1 MRNTDKELKDRII
14 HLQKIL
20 AEASSQ
26 YYRHGISPMNDLEF
40 DLAMRELEDLEAKFP
55 EFRRK
60 DSPTR
65 HVGSDLSNDF
75 AKIRHQ
81 VPMLSISNAYSTEE
95 VSEFLRQASDVLG
108 KIPETTCEM
117 KIDGV
122 SMSLVYEDGVLVRGV
137 TRGDGQ
143 QGDDVTLNVK
153 SIKDIPQKLYEGP
166 NGEFEVR
173 GEIYME
179 RQAFL
184 EFNES
189 LMAEGAKPMQNARNT
204 VAGSIKLKDPREC
217 AKRPL
222 RFFAYAIPRFGS
234 HATQAENLRY
244 LKKLGFHVNQFWEA
258 HDLQGIMKNASEIDT
273 LRSQLPFDIDGM
285 VVKVNSLDHQKL
297 LGATSKSPRW
307 ALAYKFQAERAYT
320 TLLSVDFQVGRTGAV
335 TPVANLEPV
344 WLCGTTVK
352 RATLHNFSE
361 IERLDLHI
369 GDRVGVEKGGEII
382 PKIVEVDLSA
392 RTQTVHPIAEPS
404 ECPVCAS
411 PLVRIEGEVALR
423 CENLHC
429 KAQLERLLSHF
440 ASREAMNIENL
451 GPALISQLI
460 DSNLVKTPSDLYR
473 LTVQKLAGLER
484 MAEKSAQNVVQSI
497 VDSKQS
503 NLDRLV
509 HGLGIRYVGRTSA
522 KNLARHFRSMEALQ
536 KASAED
542 LQKVPEIGFRIAES
556 IREFFDDSSN
566 QKEIEALQ
574 ESGVNMEFQGSGGS
588 KFAGQTIVLTGT
600 LPTLSREDARAKIE
614 ENGGKVSSSVS
625 KKTSWVL
632 AGKDAGSKLE
642 KAEELGIRI
651 VDEDAF
657 LMMLEADSWKSS
669 NPYA

>member
-1 MRNTDKELKDRII
+1 MRNTDKELKDRIK

-40 DLAMRELEDLEAKFP
+40 DLAMRELEALEAQFP

-65 HVGSDLSNDF
+65 HVGSDLSNEF
-75 AKIRHQ
+75 AKVRHQ
-81 VPMLSISNAYSTEE
+81 VPMLSISNAYSAEE
-95 VSEFLRQASDVLG
+95 VSEFLRQLSDALG

-122 SMSLVYEDGVLVRGV
+122 SMSLVYENGVLIRGV

-153 SIKDIPQKLYEGP
+153 SIKDIPQKLLECP
-166 NGEFEVR
+166 SGEFEVR

-179 RQAFL
+179 KQAFL

-189 LMAEGAKPMQNARNT
+189 LMAEGAKPMQNPRNT
-204 VAGSIKLKDPREC
+204 VAGSIKLKDPLEC

-222 RFFAYAIPRFGS
+222 RFFAYAIPRLGS
-234 HATQAENLRY
+234 HATQAENLLY
-244 LKKLGFHVNQFWEA
+244 LKRLGFHVNQFWEA
-258 HDLQGIMKNASEIDT
+258 HDLQGIMKNASEIDV

-285 VVKVNSLDHQKL
+285 VIKVNSFENQKL
-297 LGATSKSPRW
+297 LGSTSKSPRW

-382 PKIVEVDLSA
+382 PKIVEVDQSA
-392 RTQTVHPIAEPS
+392 RTKTVHPIAEPKQ
-404 ECPVCAS
+404 CPVCAS

-460 DSNLVKTPSDLYR
+460 DSKLVKTPSDLYS
-473 LTVQKLAGLER
+473 LTVQKLAELER
-484 MAEKSAQNVVQSI
+484 MAEKSAQNVIQSI
-497 VDSKQS
+497 AESKQA

-509 HGLGIRYVGRTSA
+509 HGLGIRFVGRTSA
-522 KNLARHFRSMEALQ
+522 KNLARHFRSMQALQ
-536 KASAED
+536 KASVED

-556 IREFFDDSSN
+556 IREFFDDSAN
-566 QKEIEALQ
+566 QKEIEVLQ

-632 AGKDAGSKLE
+632 AGKDAGSKLD

-657 LMMLEADSWKSS
+657 LMMLETE
-669 NPYA
+669 P